1 MSAGTVCSRV
11 VATAGP
17 DETVRTAAQRMAANH
32 VGSLVVKLP
41 EGSPALY
48 GMVTD
53 RDIAVC
59 CVAPGLDPERTPIR
73 EIMTSPVHAIDEYT
87 PLEEAVGRMASS
99 GVRRLVVTGPEER
112 LVGILALDDVLD
124 HLIQEAGSVGRLLEK
139 QQAHVVG

>member
-1 MSAGTVCSRV
+1 MSAGTVCTRV

-17 DETVRTAAQRMAANH
+17 DETVRTAAQRMATNN

-41 EGSPALY
+41 KGSPALY

-59 CVAPGLDPERTPIR
+59 CVAGKLDPDRTLIR
-73 EIMTSPVHAIDEYT
+73 EVMTSPVHSIDEFT
-87 PLEEAVGRMASS
+87 PLEEAVSRMASS
-99 GVRRLVVTGPEER
+99 AVRRLVVTGAHDQ
-112 LVGILALDDVLD
+112 LVGILTLDDVLD
-124 HLIQEAGSVGRLLEK
+124 HLIKEAGSVGRLLER